1 MEKNEASAVSKLNN
15 KYKRSEM
22 QGSLHGNS
30 PAQDDMLEYIFVGI
44 LCVICC
50 SAWFIGWRME
60 RNLSD
65 TEMEKEI
72 LENNILE
79 NNITNKDKLN

>member
-1 MEKNEASAVSKLNN
+1 
-15 KYKRSEM
+15 
-22 QGSLHGNS
+22 
-30 PAQDDMLEYIFVGI
+30 MLEYIFVGI

-72 LENNILE
+72 LEND
-79 NNITNKDKLN
+79 ITDKDELN